1 MSYLWS
7 DKITDYYYS
16 NPELNTVAVL
26 WTSPDDDLVREH
38 YIMVDDED
46 EQWRDF
52 IKVVSYEDIDKRT
65 QVRHEQFRE
74 QFRESFREFMTR
86 EQESTI
92 EAQEAQ
98 TAAQTLA
105 VEALKNQTKLDYE
118 SWKKDLED
126 KATSQA
132 EVSATQAEELK
143 TALKLDYESWKQTIE
158 DKNPDNILL
167 LDTNIPKDNIFDL
180 FFGLYDEENEKQ
192 KEQLFKLK
200 LKIFE
205 QDIVKN
211 AKKDDRLKN
220 AKTFIRKAKS
230 PMEVL
235 LGYMV
240 FSDAAELNMNEE
252 ERFEV
257 DGVYIPLK

>member
-38 YIMVDDED
+38 YIMVDEED

-74 QFRESFREFMTR
+74 QYRESFRDFMSR
-86 EQESTI
+86 EQESQVM
-92 EAQEAQ
+92 E
-98 TAAQTLA
+98 
-105 VEALKNQTKLDYE
+105 VEEIKNQTKLEYE
-118 SWKKDLED
+118 SWKKTLED
-126 KATSQA
+126 KSAAQA
-132 EVSATQAEELK
+132 E
-143 TALKLDYESWKQTIE
+143 ALKLDYETWKKTLE

-167 LDTNIPKDNIFDL
+167 LDTNIPKDNIFDM
-180 FFGLYDEENEKQ
+180 FFGSYDNDNSSQ

-200 LKIFE
+200 LRIFE

-211 AKKDDRLKN
+211 SNNDDNLKN

-240 FSDAAELNMNEE
+240 FSNTAELTMNEKE
-252 ERFEV
+252 KFEV
-257 DGVYIPLK
+257 EGVYIPLK

>member
-38 YIMVDDED
+38 YIMVDEED

-74 QFRESFREFMTR
+74 QYRESFRDFMSR
-86 EQESTI
+86 EQESQVM
-92 EAQEAQ
+92 E
-98 TAAQTLA
+98 
-105 VEALKNQTKLDYE
+105 VEEIKNQTKLEYE
-118 SWKKDLED
+118 SWKKTLED
-126 KATSQA
+126 KSAAQA
-132 EVSATQAEELK
+132 E
-143 TALKLDYESWKQTIE
+143 ALKLDYETWKKTLE

-167 LDTNIPKDNIFDL
+167 LDTNIPKDNIFDM
-180 FFGLYDEENEKQ
+180 FFGSYDNDNSNQ

-200 LKIFE
+200 LRIFE

-211 AKKDDRLKN
+211 SNKDDNLKN

>member
-16 NPELNTVAVL
+16 NPELDTVAVL

-74 QFRESFREFMTR
+74 QYRESFRDFMSR
-86 EQESTI
+86 EQESQVM
-92 EAQEAQ
+92 E
-98 TAAQTLA
+98 
-105 VEALKNQTKLDYE
+105 VEEIKNQTKLEYD
-118 SWKKDLED
+118 SWKKTLED
-126 KATSQA
+126 K
-132 EVSATQAEELK
+132 SAAQTE
-143 TALKLDYESWKQTIE
+143 ALKLDYETWKKTIE

-167 LDTNIPKDNIFDL
+167 LDTNIPKDNIFDM
-180 FFGLYDEENEKQ
+180 FFGSYDNDNSNQ

-200 LKIFE
+200 LRIFE

-211 AKKDDRLKN
+211 SNKDDNLKN

-240 FSDAAELNMNEE
+240 FSGGAELNMNEE
-252 ERFEV
+252 EKFEV
-257 DGVYIPLK
+257 EGVYIPLR